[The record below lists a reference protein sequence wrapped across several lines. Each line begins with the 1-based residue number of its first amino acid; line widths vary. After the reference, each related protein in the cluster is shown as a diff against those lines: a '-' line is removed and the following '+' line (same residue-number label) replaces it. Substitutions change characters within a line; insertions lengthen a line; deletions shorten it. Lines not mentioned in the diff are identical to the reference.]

1 MKNKRLLFLI
11 KISAATVAVFIMMV
25 IHDCGRYLYT
35 QNYKSVSHGVTLGF
49 VAFYIL
55 YVMTPSLFIM
65 SITTKWLFLVIYLAV
80 SILLFFLWY
89 AGNPLRVSLMLLSY
103 TVASMCLFF
112 MTCYLDKKTIK
123 VVKHK

>member
-11 KISAATVAVFIMMV
+11 KISAATFAVFIMIV
-25 IHDCGRYLYT
+25 IHDCGRYFYT
-35 QNYKSVSHGVTLGF
+35 QNCKSVSHGVTLGF

-65 SITTKWLFLVIYLAV
+65 SVVTKWLFLVIYFAV
-80 SILLFFLWY
+80 SILLIFLWY

-103 TVASMCLFF
+103 TVASICLFF
-112 MTCYLDKKTIK
+112 TTRYLDKKTI
-123 VVKHK
+123 